1 MWEKM
6 ESDKRLRKEVETMN
20 NEVENVRNLFPVY
33 RSKVKG
39 WRSERIDVEK
49 DVFQKL
55 ELVEIQVKQMKFSLA
70 DFSKHLRDRRDQVG
84 RRRWWWGP

>member
-33 RSKVKG
+33 RSK
-39 WRSERIDVEK
+39 R
-49 DVFQKL
+49 
-55 ELVEIQVKQMKFSLA
+55 LA
-70 DFSKHLRDRRDQVG
+70 IREN
-84 RRRWWWGP
+84 